1 MSVTT
6 SQPVIVYDYEKCI
19 EIIMGWD
26 GIEDD
31 IEAMDYFHFNVAG
44 TNLKDKTPIFIRKHD
59 SVADIEDYSLF
70 KTIRTKHFYS
80 PLMYLIIF

>member
-1 MSVTT
+1 M
-6 SQPVIVYDYEKCI
+6 
-19 EIIMGWD
+19 IMGWD

-59 SVADIEDYSLF
+59 SVADIEDYD
-70 KTIRTKHFYS
+70 YEED
-80 PLMYLIIF
+80 